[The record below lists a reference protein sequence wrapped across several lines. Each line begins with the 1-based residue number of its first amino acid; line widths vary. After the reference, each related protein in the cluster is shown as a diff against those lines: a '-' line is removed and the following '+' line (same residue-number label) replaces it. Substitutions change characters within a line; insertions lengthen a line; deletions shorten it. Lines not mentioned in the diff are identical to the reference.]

1 MMDRIVGS
9 FSGELSQL
17 FPQCGGQALEV
28 PTERPFLE
36 LMNEAF
42 SFCFCFSNQESKKFI
57 SFKFS
62 ARAVAQR

>member
-42 SFCFCFSNQESKKFI
+42 FVLFLF
-57 SFKFS
+57 FKP
-62 ARAVAQR
+62 RA